1 MGDEELHK
9 TYMYLRYVEKLLPKN
24 KVDTID
30 LEGKLKLTFY
40 NLKQT
45 FKGSV
50 SLRKTYEGEGIV
62 QPQGSGIPIAVLPEQ
77 RYLEEVIK
85 KVNDLYAGQ
94 FTEADNM
101 LVKNIMDI
109 ILKDDEVR
117 KSAKANNEDMFV
129 QSVFPKVF
137 SEKTSKAYK
146 ESANS
151 YKKLFESKEFY
162 NAIMNSLGN
171 VIYRLMKS
179 DEEFKYDKLGR
190 EDEKLMVAEDD
201 EEYILEDK
209 KE

>member
-1 MGDEELHK
+1 
-9 TYMYLRYVEKLLPKN
+9 
-24 KVDTID
+24 
-30 LEGKLKLTFY
+30 
-40 NLKQT
+40 
-45 FKGSV
+45 
-50 SLRKTYEGEGIV
+50 
-62 QPQGSGIPIAVLPEQ
+62 
-77 RYLEEVIK
+77 
-85 KVNDLYAGQ
+85 
-94 FTEADNM
+94 
-101 LVKNIMDI
+101 MDI

-179 DEEFKYDKLGR
+179 DEEIMYDNFNN
-190 EDEKLMVAEDD
+190 EDKKLMVAEEN
-201 EEYILEDK
+201 EEYK
-209 KE
+209 TNKES